1 MRETSWFEGFFGC
14 RGGIR
19 TPDLQVMSLT
29 SYRTAPPCNLVMKGE
44 PVKSRKSKMQPF
56 FNLECTIFQVSLLL
70 ANGTSSPV
78 CALPAGRY
86 SRGESHDLLNKRE
99 F

>member
-1 MRETSWFEGFFGC
+1 MKKLQVFSNKQITRFPIGC

-56 FNLECTIFQVSLLL
+56 FNLECIIFRFRSPWPVVEAALL
-70 ANGTSSPV
+70 ARCAQAGT
-78 CALPAGRY
+78 LDER
-86 SRGESHDLLNKRE
+86 RTT